1 MKMIV
6 RQSVNPTMPKT
17 QAAANRHGIGRLWRG
32 DLKRLHAVGQK
43 PVVDTIDGMGYPPQH
58 IVRCHRKRLQGT
70 MQCRV
75 RRHKLVEQKGGV
87 DANLRILLGL
97 WTE

>member
-1 MKMIV
+1 
-6 RQSVNPTMPKT
+6 
-17 QAAANRHGIGRLWRG
+17 
-32 DLKRLHAVGQK
+32 
-43 PVVDTIDGMGYPPQH
+43 
-58 IVRCHRKRLQGT
+58 VRCHRKRLQGT